1 MDVELIVMLCHAEMH
16 ILFIEHKNDELIKFT
31 FFISNSDYF
40 SCGSMHLYSK
50 LSTVG
55 LLNFVCW
62 GLRSFP
68 TGYALLS
75 LCPTQQRTSFG
86 VVYCPKIY
94 FHAMHTPRIQWLW
107 SDQMPIN
114 NIY

>member
-1 MDVELIVMLCHAEMH
+1 MDVGLIVMLCNAEMH

-31 FFISNSDYF
+31 FFHSNSDDF
-40 SCGSMHLYSK
+40 SCGNLHLYSK
-50 LSTVG
+50 LSPVG

-75 LCPTQQRTSFG
+75 LCPNSTEDLFWRSS
-86 VVYCPKIY
+86 
-94 FHAMHTPRIQWLW
+94 L
-107 SDQMPIN
+107 S
-114 NIY
+114 